1 MKSERKGVLI
11 LEKFN
16 LVDYT
21 TVPEKSVAK
30 RVIYS
35 DKNTLAFVLNIAPG
49 ESLPDHT
56 HFESTVLLQV
66 ISGTARLIVD
76 DKSFNIQENDLTKI
90 DGPETMSIHNTGG
103 EDLVL
108 YVTISP
114 LPSDEKYARNADF

>member
-1 MKSERKGVLI
+1 M
-11 LEKFN
+11 EKFN
-16 LVDYT
+16 LADYT

-66 ISGTARLIVD
+66 ISGTAKLNVD
-76 DKSFNIQENDLTKI
+76 EQSFEIQENDLTKV
-90 DGPETMSIHNTGG
+90 DGPETMSVDNTGNKN
-103 EDLVL
+103 LVL

-114 LPSDEKYARNADF
+114 LPPDEKYAKEADF